1 MGGGEEN
8 IRTIEQLN
16 ENLSLSVPTNYDAD
30 CSWKQHCFYAFLKAG
45 MLTHVPVVAQ
55 LLPEQNFL
63 GRYKFNITCMLIY
76 RLCFTYIS
84 LARFGEYDSHFQVL
98 SEV

>member
-1 MGGGEEN
+1 
-8 IRTIEQLN
+8 
-16 ENLSLSVPTNYDAD
+16 
-30 CSWKQHCFYAFLKAG
+30 

-55 LLPEQNFL
+55 LLPEQNLL

-76 RLCFTYIS
+76 RLCFSYIS

-98 SEV
+98 RTFALIVYAHPYCVSNSCRNVMLRHA